1 MMFSITRR
9 SITTLSKAV
18 QTIKFVRQSVAMSQ
32 LSMLNVVM
40 FSDVM
45 LRFVMPRV
53 IMLSAFKLT
62 VVVFASRIG
71 HVLANAYNIDT
82 FV

>member
-1 MMFSITRR
+1 
-9 SITTLSKAV
+9 
-18 QTIKFVRQSVAMSQ
+18 
-32 LSMLNVVM
+32 MLNVVM
-40 FSDVM
+40 FSAVM
-45 LRFVMPRV
+45 LSFVMPRV